1 MKMLQT
7 ARQRLEYLAIL
18 LPYRL
23 IRLLPYRMIRL
34 LGRLFGAGMHLV
46 PGIRDLVRANIH
58 AAMPELP
65 PEEVARIGRESLFH
79 MAFNLLEFIWLNGNT
94 WAGVNWPR
102 WACAAW
108 RTAWPLRMMRCAVVA
123 TICRKLITT
132 STAKTLLA
140 HGAKA
145 LESTARQQRDFYKSP
160 S

>member
-65 PEEVARIGRESLFH
+65 PEEVARIGRES
-79 MAFNLLEFIWLNGNT
+79 ATSCRPTSPRNSEGTSPPANESSSSIPISA
-94 WAGVNWPR
+94 AGKPP
-102 WACAAW
+102 A
-108 RTAWPLRMMRCAVVA
+108 
-123 TICRKLITT
+123 
-132 STAKTLLA
+132 
-140 HGAKA
+140 
-145 LESTARQQRDFYKSP
+145 
-160 S
+160 

>member
-46 PGIRDLVRANIH
+46 PGIRELVRANIH

-79 MAFNLLEFIWLNGNT
+79 MAFNLLEFIWLNGN
-94 WAGVNWPR
+94 PR
-102 WACAAW
+102 TFS
-108 RTAWPLRMMRCAVVA
+108 R
-123 TICRKLITT
+123 ICGDYTMIKLFNQMDIRIL
-132 STAKTLLA
+132 K
-140 HGAKA
+140 
-145 LESTARQQRDFYKSP
+145 QQKP
-160 S
+160 